1 MEMSP
6 SARIANIGTR
16 ERRKRLVWG
25 VVASGVGA
33 VIAVLLVT
41 VGAPLIWRLPL
52 FLIFYVGAL
61 GIFQARDKTCVKLA
75 ARGQRDMDAGP
86 QEIPDAAE
94 LQKVRRQARV
104 VYAKSAITAAI
115 LTALALIP

>member
-1 MEMSP
+1 MEQSP
-6 SARIANIGTR
+6 SAQIANIGTH

-25 VVASGVGA
+25 VVASGVGV
-33 VIAVLLVT
+33 VIAVLLVLI
-41 VGAPLIWRLPL
+41 GAPLIWRMPL

-75 ARGQRDMDAGP
+75 ARGQRDMDSGP
-86 QEIPDAAE
+86 QQISVAAE
-94 LQKVRRQARV
+94 LQQVQRQARV
-104 VYAKSAITAAI
+104 VYAKSAILAAI